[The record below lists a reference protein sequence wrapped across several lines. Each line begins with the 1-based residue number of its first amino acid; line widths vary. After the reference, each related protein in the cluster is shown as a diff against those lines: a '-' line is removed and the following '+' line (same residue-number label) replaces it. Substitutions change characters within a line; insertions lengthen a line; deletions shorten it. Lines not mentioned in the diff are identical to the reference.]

1 MPAGFARALLAA
13 LLLALAAPARA
24 ADDEGKDVLILK
36 NGDRITGTIHKVWD
50 NEVYIEPPYADEI
63 KVDLGRI
70 KAIDA
75 RRDFEFEFYTG
86 EKFTGRLGLDAQG
99 NQVLVRD
106 GKETPFDLA
115 RLEELEEPEEPFDWA
130 LRLDA
135 NGDRST
141 GNTDTA
147 NFRLQ
152 AYGMVRFGDHR
163 HEARYGRDYQSRD
176 QSTQKDETTAS
187 YDYNWFFGERW
198 FYTMSIGYERD
209 PTADIDYRVPASAGL
224 GYQFFDDA
232 YRFFK
237 ISIGPSYVE
246 ESIAGEDSATG
257 AWQWKLDFRHKFYK
271 RKHEFFH
278 REEYL
283 AYAGGTENRVLKT
296 ATGVRLEIIDDFY
309 VNLEYDYDHE
319 TVPAPG
325 KVKTDERFLI
335 GVGLK
340 LD

>member
-1 MPAGFARALLAA
+1 MQAGPARALLAA
-13 LLLALAAPARA
+13 LFLTLATPAA
-24 ADDEGKDVLILK
+24 ADDPKDVLILK

-50 NEVYIEPPYADEI
+50 HEVYIEPPYADEI
-63 KVDLGRI
+63 KVSLDKV

-86 EKFTGRLGLDAQG
+86 EKFTGRLGVDAQG
-99 NQVLVRD
+99 NQLLVRD
-106 GKETPFDLA
+106 GQETPFDLA
-115 RLEELEEPEEPFDWA
+115 RLEELAEPKTPFEWSA
-130 LRLDA
+130 RVDA

-163 HEARYGRDYQSRD
+163 HEARFGRDYQTRD
-176 QSTQKDETTAS
+176 QVAQKDETTAS
-187 YDYNWFFGERW
+187 YDYNWLFGERW
-198 FYTMSIGYERD
+198 YTTMSIAYDRD
-209 PTADIDYRVPASAGL
+209 PAADIDYRVPVSAGL

-232 YRFFK
+232 YRAFR
-237 ISIGPSYVE
+237 ISIGPSYVD
-246 ESIAGEDSATG
+246 ESIAGTESSTG
-257 AWQWKLDFRHKFYK
+257 AWQWKLDFRYKFYK
-271 RKHEFFH
+271 RKFEFFH
-278 REEYL
+278 REFYL
-283 AYAGGTENRVLKT
+283 AYTSGTQNRVLNT
-296 ATGVRLEIIDDFY
+296 ATGLRMDITGDFY

-325 KVKTDERFLI
+325 KVKTDERWLM

-340 LD
+340 LN

>member
-1 MPAGFARALLAA
+1 MRAGFARALVAA
-13 LLLALAAPARA
+13 LLVALSLPARA
-24 ADDEGKDVLILK
+24 ADDEGRDVVILK
-36 NGDRITGTIHKVWD
+36 NGDRITGTISRIWD
-50 NEVYIEPPYADEI
+50 GEVYIEPEYADEI
-63 KVDLGRI
+63 KVSLDKV

-75 RRDFEFEFYTG
+75 RRDFEFEYYTG
-86 EKFTGRLGLDAQG
+86 EKFTGQFSVDAEG
-99 NQVLVRD
+99 NQLLIRD
-106 GKETPFDLA
+106 GVATPLDLA
-115 RLEELEEPEEPFDWA
+115 KVEEIEEPEDPFEWA
-130 LRLDA
+130 LRVDA

-141 GNTDTA
+141 GNTNTA
-147 NFRLQ
+147 SLRLQ
-152 AYGMVRFGDHR
+152 AYGLLRFGDHR
-163 HEARYGRDYQSRD
+163 HEARFGLDYQNRD
-176 QSTQKDETTAS
+176 DVTQKDEITAS

-198 FYTMSIGYERD
+198 FTTLSIGYQRN
-209 PTADIDYRVPASAGL
+209 PVADIDYRVPASAGL

-246 ESIAGEDSATG
+246 ESIAGVESATG

-271 RKHEFFH
+271 NKHEFFH
-278 REEYL
+278 REEFL
-283 AYAGGTENRVLKT
+283 AYTGGSKNRVLKT
-296 ATGVRLEIIDDFY
+296 ATGVRLELVDDFY

-325 KVKTDERFLI
+325 KVKTDERWLV